1 MPALRREWGRNNER
15 RSPSG
20 TIQECSNLHGHMN
33 PKEVDYAGPARKW
46 RPPKLSDL
54 HKSEGWK
61 AGRLEGSPRK
71 PGVAVLPRTQHIS
84 VAGCLLTKAARVI
97 YRVMS
102 FAQKFHQYVPLSFQK
117 MRVL

>member
-20 TIQECSNLHGHMN
+20 TIQECLNLHGHMN

-54 HKSEGWK
+54 HKSE
-61 AGRLEGSPRK
+61 RFEDPQRR
-71 PGVAVLPRTQHIS
+71 PGVAALPRTQHIS
-84 VAGCLLTKAARVI
+84 VAQHLLTKAAQVI
-97 YRVMS
+97 
-102 FAQKFHQYVPLSFQK
+102 
-117 MRVL
+117 

>member
-15 RSPSG
+15 HSPSG

-33 PKEVDYAGPARKW
+33 PKEVDYAGWARKW

-61 AGRLEGSPRK
+61 AERLEGSPRR
-71 PGVAVLPRTQHIS
+71 PGVAAFPRTQHIS
-84 VAGCLLTKAARVI
+84 VARCLLTKAAEVI
-97 YRVMS
+97 RRVMS
-102 FAQKFHQYVPLSFQK
+102 FAQKFRQCVP
-117 MRVL
+117 

>member
-20 TIQECSNLHGHMN
+20 TIQECLNLHGHMN

-54 HKSEGWK
+54 HKSEW
-61 AGRLEGSPRK
+61 LEDSQRR
-71 PGVAVLPRTQHIS
+71 PGVAALPRAQHIS
-84 VAGCLLTKAARVI
+84 VAGRLLTKV
-97 YRVMS
+97 
-102 FAQKFHQYVPLSFQK
+102 AQLI
-117 MRVL
+117 

>member
-1 MPALRREWGRNNER
+1 MPALRGEWGRNNER

-20 TIQECSNLHGHMN
+20 TIQECLNLHGHMN

-61 AGRLEGSPRK
+61 AE
-71 PGVAVLPRTQHIS
+71 
-84 VAGCLLTKAARVI
+84 AGGLSKEARCSCLSSNPAHFC
-97 YRVMS
+97 S
-102 FAQKFHQYVPLSFQK
+102 
-117 MRVL
+117 